1 MSKKPTRGLS
11 VAMLQIATPAE
22 QSNNDDTTLAP
33 VRDEPPP
40 VPLKKV
46 GFLIRPDQL
55 HQFDMLKAEQTGRD
69 RRGIG
74 SRLLAEALNLLFVKY
89 GKPPINLDS

>member
-11 VAMLQIATPAE
+11 AAMLQIATPAE

-33 VRDEPPP
+33 ARDKPPP